1 MFKGLLEIYQ
11 SPKNLSEK
19 KKGEKEILR
28 KKLEIMEFAIYKV
41 HYLKRK
47 QKEKKWAAK
56 DTVALHINKH

>member
-1 MFKGLLEIYQ
+1 
-11 SPKNLSEK
+11 
-19 KKGEKEILR
+19 
-28 KKLEIMEFAIYKV
+28 MEVAIYKV